1 MLFSVGLLTS
11 CNTSNEKLIVGKWEN
26 DNPGHNSSPR
36 WIEFRKDGYM
46 VDSDHNT
53 YTYKLSENDLIV
65 ERGGYSSVLRL
76 DRLTKSELQFNS
88 ESFHRYGETNQDE
101 DVYYTTTEYYETTD
115 SVTVD
120 DLYDY

>member
-1 MLFSVGLLTS
+1 
-11 CNTSNEKLIVGKWEN
+11 
-26 DNPGHNSSPR
+26 
-36 WIEFRKDGYM
+36 M

-88 ESFHRYGETNQDE
+88 ESFHRYSDTKKPREIPSETTIFPDQNE
-101 DVYYTTTEYYETTD
+101 DVYYTSNED
-115 SVTVD
+115 STSD
-120 DLYDY
+120 DELYDY